1 MASLNELRN
10 PAPTNGSVP
19 AFSLPSSIGVKRGP
33 QGIPTVQTL
42 QNPSLHNR
50 VKEPMVNST
59 AAKPYL
65 IRRFHKEYEKQYY
78 QGDLMFAK
86 IDKAQEYNM
95 SRGVYDFYNLQ
106 TLNYH
111 LKKHAKGSLEE
122 AMQEAIKYQFIGIME
137 NKMQTGK
144 GMDDMILVNVRGR
157 ARTCNVYC
165 SDQKKALTKGTV
177 IYLHMKTYEVGSNDD
192 KIYRDPF
199 GNYGGSLQEGQFY
212 IQFDCSNQFNGNED
226 IPCIPIGVV
235 SLNNRPHCPKQ
246 QKIQD
251 AHKRFDSYRQLMNNH
266 PIEVFM
272 RI

>member
-1 MASLNELRN
+1 
-10 PAPTNGSVP
+10 
-19 AFSLPSSIGVKRGP
+19 
-33 QGIPTVQTL
+33 
-42 QNPSLHNR
+42 
-50 VKEPMVNST
+50 
-59 AAKPYL
+59 
-65 IRRFHKEYEKQYY
+65 
-78 QGDLMFAK
+78 
-86 IDKAQEYNM
+86 M

-122 AMQEAIKYQFIGIME
+122 DMQEAIKYQLIGIME

-144 GMDDMILVNVRGR
+144 GMDDMILVNVRGS

-177 IYLHMKTYEVGSNDD
+177 IYLHMKTYEVDANVD

-226 IPCIPIGVV
+226 IPCIPICVV